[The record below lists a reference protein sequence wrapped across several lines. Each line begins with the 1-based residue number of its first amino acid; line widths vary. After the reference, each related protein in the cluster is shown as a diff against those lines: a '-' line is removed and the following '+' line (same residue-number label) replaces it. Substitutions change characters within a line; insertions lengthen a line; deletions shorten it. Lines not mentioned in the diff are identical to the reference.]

1 MAGDRPRRI
10 VVGIGNP
17 ERGDD
22 AAGRAVAQL
31 LRSMLAVNIEAD
43 VEIAEHDGEA
53 TALLSLLD
61 GASEAFLVDA
71 CRSGAP
77 SGTVRRFNAAAV
89 PLPASLSGLST
100 HGFGL
105 AEAIEL
111 GRTLGQLPPRCVVYA
126 IEGGSFEP
134 GTPLSPAVAAAVA
147 QVAGSLRAAAIS
159 GAPNSTRM
167 SSCFASDPRS
177 TTTRSP

>member
-1 MAGDRPRRI
+1 MAGDRPQRI

-31 LRSMLAVNIEAD
+31 LRGMLPVNIPLNIPLNTREESW
-43 VEIAEHDGEA
+43 EIAEHDGEA
-53 TALLSLLD
+53 AALLSLLD

-77 SGTVRRFNAAAV
+77 CGTVRRIDVAQVAAA
-89 PLPASLSGLST
+89 PLLRSVFGVST

-111 GRTLGQLPPRCVVYA
+111 SRALGQLPSRCVVYA
-126 IEGGSFEP
+126 IEGGSFEA
-134 GTPLSPAVAAAVA
+134 GAPLSAAVAAAVA
-147 QVAGSLRAAAIS
+147 AVAGRLHSELARK
-159 GAPNSTRM
+159 
-167 SSCFASDPRS
+167 
-177 TTTRSP
+177 